1 MTPTSFTD
9 LNELASH
16 FRKHLTPKDARKIIL
31 LYAYNGTGKTR
42 LAGAFKDL
50 GKQVNKDGET
60 TERDTLYF
68 NAFTEDLFSWHNDLD
83 NDSERYL
90 TLHPTSQ
97 FFAGLEE
104 LEMDN
109 RIRPILRHYADFEF
123 KLDKAP
129 LNNALG
135 EPIGEQHI
143 VRFFRTLTTPAGSV
157 EANNI
162 KVSRSEENL
171 FLWCFFLAILQL
183 VLDGD
188 KSYNWV
194 KYVYIDDP
202 ISSLDENNAIA
213 VANHLAQKLIK
224 ANNAPKTVI
233 STHHTLFFNVLC
245 NELGKKRAH
254 HYFLKNAAAS
264 NSYLLSDTDSKP
276 FLHHLAT
283 LAELNK
289 VKVSGDI
296 KRHHFN
302 MMRCV
307 MEQTAIFC
315 GLDGWTECI
324 KVADDDPDKELHERM
339 INVMSHADYL
349 IHEPEDLNEK
359 YKDDFRKI
367 FMKFVTSHPFKAA
380 LYEDTPASGAV
391 APSKVLA
398 KDAKKPASQT
408 PKTVPTK

>member
-1 MTPTSFTD
+1 MTTTPIKD
-9 LNELASH
+9 LKELASR
-16 FRKHLTPKDARKIIL
+16 FRGFLAPKDAKKFIL

-50 GKQVNKDGET
+50 GKEINQDGET
-60 TERDTLYF
+60 ILRDTLYF

-109 RIRPILRHYADFEF
+109 RIGPILRRYADFQF
-123 KLDKAP
+123 KLDKVP
-129 LNNALG
+129 LNNSLG

-143 VRFFRTLTTPAGSV
+143 VRFFRTFITPSGKV

-162 KVSRSEENL
+162 KVSRSEENI
-171 FLWCFFLAILQL
+171 FLWCFFLAIVRL

-188 KSYNWV
+188 KNYKWV
-194 KYVYIDDP
+194 KYVYVDDP

-213 VANHLAQKLIK
+213 VASHLAHMLTN
-224 ANNAPKTVI
+224 ANDAPKTVI

-245 NELGKKRAH
+245 NEIKKGKSHRF
-254 HYFLKNAAAS
+254 FLRNDDS
-264 NSYLLSDTDSKP
+264 SGGYLLSDTNDKP

-289 VKVSGDI
+289 VTQFGDI

-302 MMRCV
+302 MMRCI

-315 GLDGWTECI
+315 GLSDWTECI
-324 KVADDDPDKELHERM
+324 MVPENDPDRDLHERM

-349 IHEPEDLNEK
+349 INEPHEPPDR
-359 YKDDFRKI
+359 YRDDFRKI
-367 FMKFVTSHPFKAA
+367 FEKFASSHLFSKA
-380 LYEDTPASGAV
+380 LYAATTEAAV
-391 APSKVLA
+391 PSARPIAKAEKQGVPNSKV
-398 KDAKKPASQT
+398 KT
-408 PKTVPTK
+408 PVT

>member
-1 MTPTSFTD
+1 MTETSITD
-9 LNELASH
+9 INKLAELFREKLDASH
-16 FRKHLTPKDARKIIL
+16 IKKNIL

-42 LAGAFKDL
+42 LSGAFKDF
-50 GKQVNKDGET
+50 GKEVNEDGEIIR
-60 TERDTLYF
+60 RDTLYF
-68 NAFTEDLFSWHNDLD
+68 NAFTEDLFSWHNDLE

-90 TLHPTSQ
+90 TLHPSSQ

-123 KLDKAP
+123 KLDKAQ

-143 VRFFRTLTTPAGSV
+143 VRFFRTTTTPTGSI
-157 EANNI
+157 ESNNI
-162 KVSRSEENL
+162 KISRSEENI
-171 FLWCFFLAILQL
+171 FRWCFFLAILQL
-183 VLDGD
+183 VLDD
-188 KSYNWV
+188 DQSYNWV

-202 ISSLDENNAIA
+202 ISSLDESNAIA
-213 VANHLAQKLIK
+213 VANHLAQKL
-224 ANNAPKTVI
+224 ANAKSSPKTVI

-245 NELGKKRAH
+245 NELGKRKAH
-254 HYFLKNAAAS
+254 RFFLKNDATS
-264 NSYLLSDTDSKP
+264 GGYLLSDTDSKP

-283 LAELNK
+283 LAELNEARL
-289 VKVSGDI
+289 SGNI

-315 GLDGWTECI
+315 GLDDWSECI
-324 KVADDDPDKELHERM
+324 KVAEGDPDKELHERM

-359 YKDDFRKI
+359 YKDDFRSI
-367 FMKFVTSHPFKAA
+367 FIKFATSHPFKTT
-380 LYEDTPASGAV
+380 LYGDSP
-391 APSKVLA
+391 APSATLSAEVTA
-398 KDAKKPASQT
+398 A
-408 PKTVPTK
+408 

>member
-1 MTPTSFTD
+1 MTTTPVKD
-9 LNELASH
+9 LHELASH
-16 FRKHLTPKDARKIIL
+16 FRGLLAPKDAKKFIL

-50 GKQVNKDGET
+50 GKKLNKDGET
-60 TERDTLYF
+60 TQRDTLYF

-90 TLHPTSQ
+90 TLHPKSQ

-109 RIRPILRHYADFEF
+109 RIGPILRHYADFEF

-129 LNNALG
+129 LNNSLG
-135 EPIGEQHI
+135 EPIGEQFI
-143 VRFFRTLTTPAGSV
+143 VRFFRTFITPAGKV

-162 KVSRSEENL
+162 KVSRSEENV
-171 FLWCFFLAILQL
+171 FLWCFFLAIVRL

-188 KSYNWV
+188 KNYKWV

-213 VANHLAQKLIK
+213 VASHLAHMLTNAK
-224 ANNAPKTVI
+224 NAPKTVV

-245 NELGKKRAH
+245 NEIGKRNSH
-254 HYFLKNAAAS
+254 RFFLKNDAAS
-264 NSYLLSDTDSKP
+264 DGYLLSDTENKP

-283 LAELNK
+283 LAELNEATQ
-289 VKVSGDI
+289 SGDI

-302 MMRCV
+302 MLRCI

-324 KVADDDPDKELHERM
+324 KVAENDPDRDLHERM

-349 IHEPEDLNEK
+349 INEPHEPNK
-359 YKDDFRKI
+359 RYKDDFRKI
-367 FMKFVTSHPFKAA
+367 FLKFASSHLFSAA
-380 LYEDTPASGAV
+380 LYAATTEAAV
-391 APSKVLA
+391 PPGKPKAKAENQGVAESKV
-398 KDAKKPASQT
+398 
-408 PKTVPTK
+408 

>member
-1 MTPTSFTD
+1 MTKKSVTD
-9 LNELASH
+9 INELALH
-16 FRKHLTPKDARKIIL
+16 FRERLDASDVKKNIL

-42 LAGAFKDL
+42 LSGAFKDL
-50 GKQVNKDGET
+50 GKQVNQDGEIIR
-60 TERDTLYF
+60 RDTLYF
-68 NAFTEDLFSWHNDLD
+68 NAFTEDLFSWHNDLE

-90 TLHPTSQ
+90 TLHPSSQ

-129 LNNALG
+129 LNNSLG

-143 VRFFRTLTTPAGSV
+143 VRFFRTTTTPTGSV
-157 EANNI
+157 ESNNI
-162 KVSRSEENL
+162 KVSRSEENI

-183 VLDGD
+183 VLDD
-188 KSYNWV
+188 DQNYSWV

-213 VANHLAQKLIK
+213 VANHLAQKLI
-224 ANNAPKTVI
+224 NAKNSPKTVI

-245 NELGKKRAH
+245 NELGKRRAH
-254 HYFLKNAAAS
+254 RYFLKNDATS
-264 NSYLLSDTDSKP
+264 DGYFLSDTDSKP

-283 LAELNK
+283 LAELNE
-289 VKVSGDI
+289 VKVSGNI

-315 GLDGWTECI
+315 GLDGWAECI
-324 KVADDDPDKELHERM
+324 KVADGDPDKELHERM

-359 YKDDFRKI
+359 YKDDFRRI
-367 FMKFVTSHPFKAA
+367 FMKFATSHPFKAT
-380 LYEDTPASGAV
+380 LYGDTPAPAV
-391 APSKVLA
+391 AALA
-398 KDAKKPASQT
+398 EAPVT
-408 PKTVPTK
+408 

>member
-1 MTPTSFTD
+1 M
-9 LNELASH
+9 
-16 FRKHLTPKDARKIIL
+16 
-31 LYAYNGTGKTR
+31 
-42 LAGAFKDL
+42 
-50 GKQVNKDGET
+50 
-60 TERDTLYF
+60 
-68 NAFTEDLFSWHNDLD
+68 
-83 NDSERYL
+83 
-90 TLHPTSQ
+90 
-97 FFAGLEE
+97 
-104 LEMDN
+104 EMDN

-123 KLDKAP
+123 RLDKAP

-143 VRFFRTLTTPAGSV
+143 VRFFRTTTTPAGSV
-157 EANNI
+157 ESNNI
-162 KVSRSEENL
+162 KVSRSEENI

-183 VLDGD
+183 VLDD
-188 KSYNWV
+188 DQNYKWV

-213 VANHLAQKLIK
+213 VANHLAQKLT
-224 ANNAPKTVI
+224 NAKNSPKTVI

-245 NELGKKRAH
+245 NELGRKRAH
-254 HYFLKNAAAS
+254 RLFLKNDTTS
-264 NSYLLSDTDSKP
+264 DGYLLSDTDSKP

-283 LAELNK
+283 LAELNE
-289 VKVSGDI
+289 VKVSGNI
-296 KRHHFN
+296 RRHHFN

-324 KVADDDPDKELHERM
+324 KVAEDDPDKELHERM

-367 FMKFVTSHPFKAA
+367 FIKFATSHPFKTT
-380 LYEDTPASGAV
+380 LYEDTPA
-391 APSKVLA
+391 PA
-398 KDAKKPASQT
+398 KASV
-408 PKTVPTK
+408 K

>member
-1 MTPTSFTD
+1 MATTAFKD
-9 LNELASH
+9 LKELATN
-16 FRKHLTPKDARKIIL
+16 FRRLLAPKDAKKFIL

-42 LAGAFKDL
+42 LAGAFKDI
-50 GKQVNKDGET
+50 GKKVNQDGET
-60 TERDTLYF
+60 TDRDTLYF

-83 NDSERYL
+83 SDSERYL

-109 RIRPILRHYADFEF
+109 RIKPILSRYADFEF

-129 LNNALG
+129 LNNSLG

-143 VRFFRTLTTPAGSV
+143 VRFFRTFITPAGKV

-162 KVSRSEENL
+162 KVSRSEENI
-171 FLWCFFLAILQL
+171 FLWCFFLAIVRL

-188 KSYNWV
+188 KNYRWV
-194 KYVYIDDP
+194 RYVYIDDP

-213 VANHLAQKLIK
+213 VASHLAHML
-224 ANNAPKTVI
+224 ANAANAPKTVI

-245 NELGKKRAH
+245 NEIGKGKSHRF
-254 HYFLKNAAAS
+254 FLKSDPAS
-264 NSYLLSDTDSKP
+264 DEYLLSDTDSKP

-289 VKVSGDI
+289 VTQSGNI
-296 KRHHFN
+296 QRHHFN
-302 MMRCV
+302 MMRCI

-315 GLDGWTECI
+315 GLNGWAECI
-324 KVADDDPDKELHERM
+324 KVPETDPDRDLHERM

-349 IHEPEDLNEK
+349 INEPEDPPTR
-359 YKDDFRKI
+359 YKDDFRRI
-367 FMKFVTSHPFKAA
+367 FEKFAASHSFSAA
-380 LYEDTPASGAV
+380 LYSESTDEDVPVTKSKGAAV
-391 APSKVLA
+391 
-398 KDAKKPASQT
+398 KPAA
-408 PKTVPTK
+408 PKSKPKPPAT

>member
-1 MTPTSFTD
+1 MTEQSVTD
-9 LNELASH
+9 LNELALNLRS
-16 FRKHLTPKDARKIIL
+16 KLDASDIKKNIL

-42 LAGAFKDL
+42 LSGAFKDL
-50 GKQVNKDGET
+50 GKQVNQDSET
-60 TERDTLYF
+60 IRRDTLYF
-68 NAFTEDLFSWHNDLD
+68 NAFTEDLFSWHNDLE

-123 KLDKAP
+123 RLDKAP

-143 VRFFRTLTTPAGSV
+143 VRFFRTTTTPAGSV
-157 EANNI
+157 ESNNI
-162 KVSRSEENL
+162 KVSRSEENI

-183 VLDGD
+183 VLDD
-188 KSYNWV
+188 DQNYKWV

-213 VANHLAQKLIK
+213 VANHLAQKLT
-224 ANNAPKTVI
+224 NAKNSPKTVI

-245 NELGKKRAH
+245 NELGRKRAH
-254 HYFLKNAAAS
+254 RLFLKNDTTS
-264 NSYLLSDTDSKP
+264 DGYLLSDTDSKP
-276 FLHHLAT
+276 FLHHLAN
-283 LAELNK
+283 LAELNEA
-289 VKVSGDI
+289 KVSGNI
-296 KRHHFN
+296 RRHHFN

-324 KVADDDPDKELHERM
+324 KVAEDDPDKELHERM

-367 FMKFVTSHPFKAA
+367 FIKFATSHPFKTT
-380 LYEDTPASGAV
+380 LYEDTPA
-391 APSKVLA
+391 PA
-398 KDAKKPASQT
+398 KASV
-408 PKTVPTK
+408 K

>member
-1 MTPTSFTD
+1 MTEQSITD
-9 LNELASH
+9 LNDLALH
-16 FRKHLTPKDARKIIL
+16 FRSKLDAGDVKKYIL

-42 LAGAFKDL
+42 LSGAFKDL
-50 GKQVNKDGET
+50 GKQVNEDSET
-60 TERDTLYF
+60 TQRDTLYF
-68 NAFTEDLFSWHNDLD
+68 NAFTEDLFSWHNDLE

-123 KLDKAP
+123 RLDKAP

-135 EPIGEQHI
+135 EVIGEQHI
-143 VRFFRTLTTPAGSV
+143 VRFFRTTNTPAGSV
-157 EANNI
+157 ESNNI
-162 KVSRSEENL
+162 KVSRSEENI

-183 VLDGD
+183 VLDD
-188 KSYNWV
+188 DQNYKWV
-194 KYVYIDDP
+194 KYIYIDDP

-213 VANHLAQKLIK
+213 VANHLAQKLISAK
-224 ANNAPKTVI
+224 NSPKTVI

-245 NELGKKRAH
+245 NELGKRNTH
-254 HYFLKNAAAS
+254 RLFLKNDATS
-264 NSYLLSDTDSKP
+264 DGYILSDTDSKP

-283 LAELNK
+283 LAELNE
-289 VKVSGDI
+289 VKLSGNI
-296 KRHHFN
+296 RRHHFN

-315 GLDGWTECI
+315 GLDGWAECI
-324 KVADDDPDKELHERM
+324 KVAEDDPDKELHQRM

-367 FMKFVTSHPFKAA
+367 FIKFATSHPFKTT
-380 LYEDTPASGAV
+380 LYEDTPA
-391 APSKVLA
+391 PSK
-398 KDAKKPASQT
+398 ASV
-408 PKTVPTK
+408 K

>member
-1 MTPTSFTD
+1 MTEQSVTD
-9 LNELASH
+9 LNELALNLRS
-16 FRKHLTPKDARKIIL
+16 KLDASDIKKNIL

-42 LAGAFKDL
+42 LSGAFKDL
-50 GKQVNKDGET
+50 GKQVNQDSET
-60 TERDTLYF
+60 IRRDTLYF
-68 NAFTEDLFSWHNDLD
+68 NAFTEDLFSWHNDLE

-123 KLDKAP
+123 RLDKAP

-143 VRFFRTLTTPAGSV
+143 VRFFRTTTTPAGSV
-157 EANNI
+157 ESNNI
-162 KVSRSEENL
+162 KVSRSEENI

-183 VLDGD
+183 VLDD
-188 KSYNWV
+188 DQNYKWV

-213 VANHLAQKLIK
+213 VANHLAQKLT
-224 ANNAPKTVI
+224 NAKNSPKTVI

-245 NELGKKRAH
+245 NELGRKRAH
-254 HYFLKNAAAS
+254 RLFLKNDTTS
-264 NSYLLSDTDSKP
+264 DGYLLSDTDSKP

-283 LAELNK
+283 LAELNE
-289 VKVSGDI
+289 VKVSGNI
-296 KRHHFN
+296 RRHHFN

-324 KVADDDPDKELHERM
+324 KVAEDDPDKELHERM

-367 FMKFVTSHPFKAA
+367 FIKFATSHPFKTT
-380 LYEDTPASGAV
+380 LYEDTPA
-391 APSKVLA
+391 PA
-398 KDAKKPASQT
+398 KASV
-408 PKTVPTK
+408 K

>member
-1 MTPTSFTD
+1 MITTSFKN

-16 FRKHLTPKDARKIIL
+16 FRGILAPKDAKKFIL

-42 LAGAFKDL
+42 LAGTFKDL
-50 GKQVNKDGET
+50 GKKINQDGET
-60 TERDTLYF
+60 THRDTLYF

-109 RIRPILRHYADFEF
+109 RIAPILSRYADFEF

-129 LNNALG
+129 LNNSLG

-143 VRFFRTLTTPAGSV
+143 VRFFRTFITPAGKV
-157 EANNI
+157 EVNNI
-162 KVSRSEENL
+162 KVSRSEENI
-171 FLWCFFLAILQL
+171 FLWCFFLAIVRL

-188 KSYNWV
+188 KSYQWV

-202 ISSLDENNAIA
+202 ISSLDENNSIA
-213 VANHLAQKLIK
+213 VASHLAHML
-224 ANNAPKTVI
+224 ANAKSAPKTVI

-245 NELGKKRAH
+245 NEIGKGKSHRF
-254 HYFLKNAAAS
+254 FLKNDSAS
-264 NSYLLSDTDSKP
+264 DRYLLSDTDSKP

-289 VKVSGDI
+289 VTQSGNI
-296 KRHHFN
+296 QRHHFN
-302 MMRCV
+302 MMRCI

-315 GLDGWTECI
+315 GLNGWTECI
-324 KVADDDPDKELHERM
+324 KVPETDPDRDLHERM

-349 IHEPEDLNEK
+349 INEPEDPPER

-367 FMKFVTSHPFKAA
+367 FEKFVSSHLFSAS
-380 LYEDTPASGAV
+380 LYSEVTETELSPTKSRRASEKQGAPKSNPRTPA
-391 APSKVLA
+391 
-398 KDAKKPASQT
+398 T
-408 PKTVPTK
+408 

>member
-1 MTPTSFTD
+1 MTEQSVTD
-9 LNELASH
+9 LNELALNLRS
-16 FRKHLTPKDARKIIL
+16 KLDASDIKKNIL

-42 LAGAFKDL
+42 LSGAFKDL
-50 GKQVNKDGET
+50 GKQVNQDSET
-60 TERDTLYF
+60 IRRDTLYF
-68 NAFTEDLFSWHNDLD
+68 NAFTEDLFSWHNDLE

-123 KLDKAP
+123 RLDKAP

-143 VRFFRTLTTPAGSV
+143 VRFFRTTTTPAGSV
-157 EANNI
+157 ESNNI
-162 KVSRSEENL
+162 KVSRSEENI

-183 VLDGD
+183 VLDD
-188 KSYNWV
+188 DQNYKWV

-213 VANHLAQKLIK
+213 VANHLAQKLT
-224 ANNAPKTVI
+224 NAKNSPKTVI

-245 NELGKKRAH
+245 NELGRKKAH
-254 HYFLKNAAAS
+254 RLFLKNDTTS
-264 NSYLLSDTDSKP
+264 DGYVLSDTDSKP

-283 LAELNK
+283 LAELNE
-289 VKVSGDI
+289 VKVSGNI
-296 KRHHFN
+296 RRHHFN

-324 KVADDDPDKELHERM
+324 KVAEDDPDKELHERM

-367 FMKFVTSHPFKAA
+367 FIKFATSHPFKTT
-380 LYEDTPASGAV
+380 LYEDTPA
-391 APSKVLA
+391 PA
-398 KDAKKPASQT
+398 KASV
-408 PKTVPTK
+408 K

>member
-1 MTPTSFTD
+1 MTNTPFKD
-9 LNELASH
+9 LKELASH
-16 FRKHLTPKDARKIIL
+16 FRGLLAPKDAKKFIL

-50 GKQVNKDGET
+50 GKKINPDGET
-60 TERDTLYF
+60 THRDTLYF

-109 RIRPILRHYADFEF
+109 RIAPILSRYADFQF
-123 KLDKAP
+123 KMDKAP
-129 LNNALG
+129 LNNSLG

-143 VRFFRTLTTPAGSV
+143 VRFFRTFITPSGKV

-162 KVSRSEENL
+162 KVSRSEENI
-171 FLWCFFLAILQL
+171 FLWCFFLAIVRL

-188 KSYNWV
+188 KNYKWV

-213 VANHLAQKLIK
+213 IASHLAHLLVD
-224 ANNAPKTVI
+224 ANNAPKTVV

-245 NELGKKRAH
+245 NEIGKGKSHRL
-254 HYFLKNAAAS
+254 FLKNDSAS
-264 NSYLLSDTDSKP
+264 DGYFLRDTDSKP

-289 VKVSGDI
+289 ATQSGNI
-296 KRHHFN
+296 QRHHFN
-302 MMRCV
+302 MMRCI

-324 KVADDDPDKELHERM
+324 KVPETDPDRDLHERM

-349 IHEPEDLNEK
+349 INEPEDPPGR

-367 FMKFVTSHPFKAA
+367 FEKFAASHLFSAT
-380 LYEDTPASGAV
+380 LYSETTKEDVPPAKSKGVAVEKGAPKSKPKTPA
-391 APSKVLA
+391 
-398 KDAKKPASQT
+398 T
-408 PKTVPTK
+408 

>member
-1 MTPTSFTD
+1 MTTTPFKD
-9 LNELASH
+9 LKGLASH
-16 FRKHLTPKDARKIIL
+16 LRELLKPKDAKKFIL

-50 GKQVNKDGET
+50 GKKVNQDGET
-60 TERDTLYF
+60 THRDTLYF

-97 FFAGLEE
+97 FFAGLDE
-104 LEMDN
+104 LEMDS
-109 RIRPILRHYADFEF
+109 RIGPILSRYADFEF

-129 LNNALG
+129 LSNSLG

-143 VRFFRTLTTPAGSV
+143 VRFFRTFITPSGKV

-162 KVSRSEENL
+162 KVSRSEENV
-171 FLWCFFLAILQL
+171 FLWCFFLAIVQL

-188 KSYNWV
+188 KNYRWV

-202 ISSLDENNAIA
+202 ISSLDESNAIA
-213 VANHLAQKLIK
+213 VASHLAHMFIN
-224 ANNAPKTVI
+224 ANNAPKTVV

-245 NELGKKRAH
+245 NEIGKKNAH
-254 HYFLKNAAAS
+254 CFFLKNDKAS
-264 NSYLLSDTDSKP
+264 DDYLLSYTDNKP

-283 LAELNK
+283 LAELNE
-289 VKVSGDI
+289 VTQSGNI
-296 KRHHFN
+296 RRYHFN
-302 MMRCV
+302 MMRCI

-324 KVADDDPDKELHERM
+324 KVPESDPDRDLHERM

-349 IHEPEDLNEK
+349 INEPEDPPER
-359 YKDDFRKI
+359 YKDDFRRI
-367 FMKFVTSHPFKAA
+367 FLKFASSHLFSAA
-380 LYEDTPASGAV
+380 LYAATTEGAV
-391 APSKVLA
+391 PTVKPEEKAEKQGAQNSKV
-398 KDAKKPASQT
+398 
-408 PKTVPTK
+408 KTQAT

>member
-1 MTPTSFTD
+1 MTATAIKD
-9 LNELASH
+9 LKDLATR
-16 FRKHLTPKDARKIIL
+16 FRGLFAPKDSKKFIL

-42 LAGAFKDL
+42 LSGAFKDL
-50 GKQVNKDGET
+50 GKKIDKDGEVT
-60 TERDTLYF
+60 QRDTLYF

-97 FFAGLEE
+97 FFAGLDE

-109 RIRPILRHYADFEF
+109 RIGPILRRYADFDF

-129 LNNALG
+129 LNDALG

-143 VRFFRTLTTPAGSV
+143 VRFFRTAITPSGKV

-162 KVSRSEENL
+162 KISRSEENI
-171 FLWCFFLAILQL
+171 FLWCFFLAIVQL

-188 KSYNWV
+188 KNYKWV

-213 VANHLAQKLIK
+213 VASHLANILTNAK
-224 ANNAPKTVI
+224 APPKTVV

-245 NELGKKRAH
+245 NEFGKKISHRF
-254 HYFLKNAAAS
+254 FLKKDAS
-264 NSYLLSDTDSKP
+264 SDGYLLSDTDSKP

-283 LAELNK
+283 LAELNE
-289 VKVSGDI
+289 VAHSGDI
-296 KRHHFN
+296 RRHHFN

-315 GLDGWTECI
+315 GLEGGWTECI
-324 KVADDDPDKELHERM
+324 KLAVDDPDRDLSERM

-349 IHEPEDLNEK
+349 INEPHDPNER
-359 YKDDFRKI
+359 YKEDFRKI
-367 FMKFVTSHPFKAA
+367 FLKFASSHLFSAA
-380 LYEDTPASGAV
+380 LYAAPTTQAVVPSGK
-391 APSKVLA
+391 PKSK
-398 KDAKKPASQT
+398 AKKQGV
-408 PKTVPTK
+408 PKPKSKAKA

>member
-1 MTPTSFTD
+1 MTTEPITD
-9 LNELASH
+9 LNELAQN
-16 FRKHLTPKDARKIIL
+16 FRNKLGASDVKKNIL

-42 LAGAFKDL
+42 LSGAFKDL
-50 GKQVNKDGET
+50 GKQVNEDGET
-60 TERDTLYF
+60 THRDTLYF
-68 NAFTEDLFSWHNDLD
+68 NAFTEDLFSWHNDLEND
-83 NDSERYL
+83 NERYL
-90 TLHPTSQ
+90 RLHPTSQ

-135 EPIGEQHI
+135 EPIGEQNI
-143 VRFFRTLTTPAGSV
+143 VRFFRTITTPAGSV

-162 KVSRSEENL
+162 KVSRSEENI

-183 VLDGD
+183 VLDD
-188 KSYNWV
+188 DQNYTWV

-213 VANHLAQKLIK
+213 VANHLAQKLV
-224 ANNAPKTVI
+224 NAKNPPKTVI

-245 NELGKKRAH
+245 NELGKRKAH
-254 HYFLKNAAAS
+254 RYFLKNDATS
-264 NSYLLSDTDSKP
+264 DGYLLSDTDSKP

-283 LAELNK
+283 LAELNE
-289 VKVSGDI
+289 VKVSGNI

-324 KVADDDPDKELHERM
+324 KVAEDDPDKELHERM

-349 IHEPEDLNEK
+349 IHEPEDLNER
-359 YKDDFRKI
+359 YKEDFRRI
-367 FMKFVTSHPFKAA
+367 LMKFATSHPFKPA
-380 LYEDTPASGAV
+380 LYGNTSVPAAAAIAEAQV
-391 APSKVLA
+391 K
-398 KDAKKPASQT
+398 
-408 PKTVPTK
+408 

>member
-1 MTPTSFTD
+1 MTTTLFKD
-9 LNELASH
+9 LKELASH
-16 FRKHLTPKDARKIIL
+16 FRGLLAPKDAKKFVL

-50 GKQVNKDGET
+50 GKKINQDGET
-60 TERDTLYF
+60 THRDTLYF

-109 RIRPILRHYADFEF
+109 RIGPILSRYADFEF

-129 LNNALG
+129 LNNSFG

-143 VRFFRTLTTPAGSV
+143 VRFFRTFITPSGKV
-157 EANNI
+157 EVNNI
-162 KVSRSEENL
+162 KVSRSEENV
-171 FLWCFFLAILQL
+171 FLWCFFLAIVQL
-183 VLDGD
+183 FLDGD
-188 KSYNWV
+188 KNYKWV

-202 ISSLDENNAIA
+202 ISSLDESNAIA
-213 VANHLAQKLIK
+213 VASHLAHMLTN
-224 ANNAPKTVI
+224 ANNAPKTVV

-245 NELGKKRAH
+245 NEIGKKKSHRL
-254 HYFLKNAAAS
+254 FLKNDKGS
-264 NSYLLSDTDSKP
+264 DGYLLSDTDSKP

-283 LAELNK
+283 LAELND
-289 VKVSGDI
+289 VTQSGDI

-302 MMRCV
+302 MMRCI

-324 KVADDDPDKELHERM
+324 KVAENDPDRDLHERM

-349 IHEPEDLNEK
+349 INEPEDPPEK
-359 YKDDFRKI
+359 YKDDFRNI
-367 FMKFVTSHPFKAA
+367 FLKFASSHLFSAA
-380 LYEDTPASGAV
+380 LYAATTEAAVPAVKPKAKAEKQD
-391 APSKVLA
+391 APHSKV
-398 KDAKKPASQT
+398 
-408 PKTVPTK
+408 KTQAT

>member
-1 MTPTSFTD
+1 MTTEPITD
-9 LNELASH
+9 LNELAQH
-16 FRKHLTPKDARKIIL
+16 FRNKLGASDVKKNIL

-42 LAGAFKDL
+42 LSGAFKDL
-50 GKQVNKDGET
+50 GKQVNEDGET
-60 TERDTLYF
+60 THRDTLYF
-68 NAFTEDLFSWHNDLD
+68 NAFTEDLFSWHNDLEND
-83 NDSERYL
+83 NERYL
-90 TLHPTSQ
+90 RLHPTSQ

-135 EPIGEQHI
+135 EPIGEQNI
-143 VRFFRTLTTPAGSV
+143 VRFFRTITTPAGSV

-162 KVSRSEENL
+162 KVSRSEENI

-183 VLDGD
+183 VLDD
-188 KSYNWV
+188 DQNYTWV

-213 VANHLAQKLIK
+213 VANHLAQKLV
-224 ANNAPKTVI
+224 NAKNPPKTVI

-245 NELGKKRAH
+245 NELGKRKAH
-254 HYFLKNAAAS
+254 RYFLKNDATLDG
-264 NSYLLSDTDSKP
+264 YLLSDTDSKP

-283 LAELNK
+283 LAELNE
-289 VKVSGDI
+289 VKVSGNI

-324 KVADDDPDKELHERM
+324 KVAEDDPDKELHERM

-349 IHEPEDLNEK
+349 IHEPEDLNER
-359 YKDDFRKI
+359 YKEDFRRI
-367 FMKFVTSHPFKAA
+367 LMKFATSHPFKPA
-380 LYEDTPASGAV
+380 LYGNTSVPAAAAIAEAQV
-391 APSKVLA
+391 K
-398 KDAKKPASQT
+398 
-408 PKTVPTK
+408 

>member
-1 MTPTSFTD
+1 MKIEPITD
-9 LNELASH
+9 LNELAQH
-16 FRKHLTPKDARKIIL
+16 FRNKLGASDVKKNIL

-42 LAGAFKDL
+42 LSGAFKDL
-50 GKQVNKDGET
+50 GKQVNEDGET
-60 TERDTLYF
+60 THRDTLYF
-68 NAFTEDLFSWHNDLD
+68 NAFTEDLFSWHNDLEND
-83 NDSERYL
+83 NERYL
-90 TLHPTSQ
+90 RLHPTSQ

-135 EPIGEQHI
+135 EPIGEQNI
-143 VRFFRTLTTPAGSV
+143 VRFFRTITTPAGSV

-162 KVSRSEENL
+162 KVSRSEENI

-183 VLDGD
+183 VLDD
-188 KSYNWV
+188 DQNYTWV

-213 VANHLAQKLIK
+213 VANHLAQKLV
-224 ANNAPKTVI
+224 NAKNPPKTVI

-245 NELGKKRAH
+245 NELGKRKAH
-254 HYFLKNAAAS
+254 RYFLKNDATS
-264 NSYLLSDTDSKP
+264 DGYLLSDTDSKP

-283 LAELNK
+283 LAELNE
-289 VKVSGDI
+289 VKVSGNI

-315 GLDGWTECI
+315 GLDGWAECI
-324 KVADDDPDKELHERM
+324 KVAEDDPDKELHERM

-349 IHEPEDLNEK
+349 IHEPEDLNER
-359 YKDDFRKI
+359 YKEDFRRI
-367 FMKFVTSHPFKAA
+367 LMKFATSHPFKPA
-380 LYEDTPASGAV
+380 LYGNTPV
-391 APSKVLA
+391 
-398 KDAKKPASQT
+398 PAAAAIAEAQV
-408 PKTVPTK
+408 K

>member
-1 MTPTSFTD
+1 MSATAMKD
-9 LNELASH
+9 LKELATH
-16 FRKHLTPKDARKIIL
+16 FRGLLAPQDAKRFIL

-42 LAGAFKDL
+42 LAGEFKDL
-50 GKQVNKDGET
+50 SKQTNQDGET
-60 TERDTLYF
+60 THRDTLYF

-97 FFAGLEE
+97 FFAGLED

-109 RIRPILRHYADFEF
+109 RIAPILRRYADFEF

-129 LNNALG
+129 LNNSVG

-143 VRFFRTLTTPAGSV
+143 VRFFRTFIRTSGKV

-162 KVSRSEENL
+162 KVSRSEENV
-171 FLWCFFLAILQL
+171 FLWCFFLAIVQL

-188 KSYNWV
+188 KNYQWV

-213 VANHLAQKLIK
+213 VASHLAYLLT
-224 ANNAPKTVI
+224 NAQNTPKTVI

-245 NELGKKRAH
+245 NEIGKGKSHRF
-254 HYFLKNAAAS
+254 FLKNDPAS
-264 NSYLLSDTDSKP
+264 DGYLLSDTDSKP

-289 VKVSGDI
+289 VTQSGDI
-296 KRHHFN
+296 RRHHFN
-302 MMRCV
+302 MMRCI

-315 GLDGWTECI
+315 GLDRWTECI
-324 KVADDDPDKELHERM
+324 KVPENDPDRDLHERM

-349 IHEPEDLNEK
+349 INEPQDPPNR

-367 FMKFVTSHPFKAA
+367 FEKFASSHLFSAA
-380 LYEDTPASGAV
+380 LYSETKEQEASPVKSKAKAEKQGMPKSKPKTPA
-391 APSKVLA
+391 K
-398 KDAKKPASQT
+398 
-408 PKTVPTK
+408 

>member
-1 MTPTSFTD
+1 
-9 LNELASH
+9 LN
-16 FRKHLTPKDARKIIL
+16 
-31 LYAYNGTGKTR
+31 
-42 LAGAFKDL
+42 
-50 GKQVNKDGET
+50 QDGET
-60 TERDTLYF
+60 THRDTLYF

-97 FFAGLEE
+97 FFAGLED

-109 RIRPILRHYADFEF
+109 RIAPILRRYADFEF

-129 LNNALG
+129 LNNSLG

-143 VRFFRTLTTPAGSV
+143 VRFFRTFITPSGKA

-162 KVSRSEENL
+162 KVSRSEENI
-171 FLWCFFLAILQL
+171 FLWCFFLAIVQL

-188 KSYNWV
+188 KNYQWV

-202 ISSLDENNAIA
+202 ISSLDESNAIA
-213 VANHLAQKLIK
+213 VASHLAHLLT
-224 ANNAPKTVI
+224 NAKNTPKTVI

-245 NELGKKRAH
+245 NEIGKSKSHR
-254 HYFLKNAAAS
+254 FILKNDPIS
-264 NSYLLSDTDSKP
+264 DGYLVSDTDSKP

-283 LAELNK
+283 LAELNE
-289 VKVSGDI
+289 VTQSGDI

-302 MMRCV
+302 MMRCI

-315 GLDGWTECI
+315 GLDGWTKCI
-324 KVADDDPDKELHERM
+324 KVLENDPDRDLHERM

-349 IHEPEDLNEK
+349 INEPHDPPER

-367 FMKFVTSHPFKAA
+367 FEKFASSHLFSAA
-380 LYEDTPASGAV
+380 LYSEITEEV
-391 APSKVLA
+391 APPVKSKA
-398 KDAKKPASQT
+398 KAEKQGVQKSK
-408 PKTVPTK
+408 PKTPEK

>member
-1 MTPTSFTD
+1 MATKEIKD
-9 LNELASH
+9 LNELANH
-16 FRKHLTPKDARKIIL
+16 FRGLLAPKDAKKFIL

-50 GKQVNKDGET
+50 GKKVNQDGET
-60 TERDTLYF
+60 TDRDTLYF

-109 RIRPILRHYADFEF
+109 RIKPILSRYADFEF

-129 LNNALG
+129 LNNSLG

-143 VRFFRTLTTPAGSV
+143 VRFFRTFITPAGKV

-162 KVSRSEENL
+162 KVSRSEENI
-171 FLWCFFLAILQL
+171 FLWCFFLAIVRL

-188 KSYNWV
+188 KNYKWV
-194 KYVYIDDP
+194 KYVYVDDP

-213 VANHLAQKLIK
+213 VASHLAHMLAN

-245 NELGKKRAH
+245 NEIGKRKSHRF
-254 HYFLKNAAAS
+254 FLKNDPAS
-264 NSYLLSDTDSKP
+264 DGYLLSETDSKP

-289 VKVSGDI
+289 VTQSGNI
-296 KRHHFN
+296 QRHHFN
-302 MMRCV
+302 MMRCI

-324 KVADDDPDKELHERM
+324 KVPDTDPDRDLHERM

-349 IHEPEDLNEK
+349 INEPEDPPAR

-367 FMKFVTSHPFKAA
+367 FEKFAASHLFSAA
-380 LYEDTPASGAV
+380 LYSEATEGDVSVTKSKATAVKPGAPKSKPKTPA
-391 APSKVLA
+391 
-398 KDAKKPASQT
+398 T
-408 PKTVPTK
+408 

>member
-1 MTPTSFTD
+1 MTEQSVTD
-9 LNELASH
+9 LNELALNLRS
-16 FRKHLTPKDARKIIL
+16 KLDASDIKKNIL

-42 LAGAFKDL
+42 LSGAFKDL
-50 GKQVNKDGET
+50 GKQVNQDSET
-60 TERDTLYF
+60 IRRDTLYF
-68 NAFTEDLFSWHNDLD
+68 NAFTEDLFSWHNDLE

-123 KLDKAP
+123 RLDKAP

-143 VRFFRTLTTPAGSV
+143 VRFFRTTTTPAGSV
-157 EANNI
+157 ESNNI
-162 KVSRSEENL
+162 KVSRSEENI

-183 VLDGD
+183 VLDD
-188 KSYNWV
+188 DQNYKWV

-213 VANHLAQKLIK
+213 VANHLAQKLT
-224 ANNAPKTVI
+224 NAKNSPKTVI

-245 NELGKKRAH
+245 NELGRKRAH
-254 HYFLKNAAAS
+254 RLFLKNDTTS
-264 NSYLLSDTDSKP
+264 DGYVLSDTDSKP

-283 LAELNK
+283 LAELNE
-289 VKVSGDI
+289 VKVSGNI
-296 KRHHFN
+296 RRHHFN

-324 KVADDDPDKELHERM
+324 KVAEDDPDKELHERM

-367 FMKFVTSHPFKAA
+367 FIKFATSHPFKTT
-380 LYEDTPASGAV
+380 LYEDTPA
-391 APSKVLA
+391 PA
-398 KDAKKPASQT
+398 KASV
-408 PKTVPTK
+408 K

>member
-1 MTPTSFTD
+1 MTTTPIKD
-9 LNELASH
+9 LKDLASH
-16 FRKHLTPKDARKIIL
+16 FRELLAPKDAKKFIL

-50 GKQVNKDGET
+50 GKKINQDGDT
-60 TERDTLYF
+60 THRDTLYF

-109 RIRPILRHYADFEF
+109 RIGPILRRYADFEF
-123 KLDKAP
+123 KLDKVP
-129 LNNALG
+129 LNNSFG
-135 EPIGEQHI
+135 EPIGEQNI
-143 VRFFRTLTTPAGSV
+143 VRFFRTFITPSGIV

-162 KVSRSEENL
+162 KVSRSEENV
-171 FLWCFFLAILQL
+171 FLWCFFLAIVQL

-188 KSYNWV
+188 KNYKWV

-202 ISSLDENNAIA
+202 ISSLDESNAIA
-213 VANHLAQKLIK
+213 VAIHLTHMLTA
-224 ANNAPKTVI
+224 ANNCPKTVV

-245 NELGKKRAH
+245 NEIGKKKSHRF
-254 HYFLKNAAAS
+254 FLKNDSAS
-264 NSYLLSDTDSKP
+264 KGYLLSDTDSKP

-283 LAELNK
+283 LAELNE
-289 VKVSGDI
+289 VTQSGDI

-302 MMRCV
+302 MLRCT

-315 GLDGWTECI
+315 GLDGWAECI
-324 KVADDDPDKELHERM
+324 KVAENDPDRDLHERM

-349 IHEPEDLNEK
+349 INEPHDLNER

-367 FMKFVTSHPFKAA
+367 FLKFASSHLFSAA
-380 LYEDTPASGAV
+380 LYAATTEAV
-391 APSKVLA
+391 LPSVKPKANAKKQGVPNSKVN
-398 KDAKKPASQT
+398 T
-408 PKTVPTK
+408 PTI

>member
-1 MTPTSFTD
+1 MTTEPITD
-9 LNELASH
+9 LNELAQH
-16 FRKHLTPKDARKIIL
+16 FRNKLGASDVKKNIL

-42 LAGAFKDL
+42 LSGAFKDL
-50 GKQVNKDGET
+50 GKQVNEDGET
-60 TERDTLYF
+60 THRDTLYF
-68 NAFTEDLFSWHNDLD
+68 NAFTEDLFSWHNDLEND
-83 NDSERYL
+83 NERYL
-90 TLHPTSQ
+90 RLHPTSQ

-135 EPIGEQHI
+135 EPIGEQNI
-143 VRFFRTLTTPAGSV
+143 VRFFRTITTPAGSV

-162 KVSRSEENL
+162 KVSRSEENI

-183 VLDGD
+183 VLDD
-188 KSYNWV
+188 DQNYTWV

-213 VANHLAQKLIK
+213 VANHLAQKLV
-224 ANNAPKTVI
+224 NAKNPPKTVI

-245 NELGKKRAH
+245 NELGKRKAH
-254 HYFLKNAAAS
+254 RYFLKNDATS
-264 NSYLLSDTDSKP
+264 DGYLLSDTDSKP

-283 LAELNK
+283 LAELNE
-289 VKVSGDI
+289 VKVSGNI

-324 KVADDDPDKELHERM
+324 KVAEDDPDKELHERM

-349 IHEPEDLNEK
+349 IHEPEDLNER
-359 YKDDFRKI
+359 YKEDFRRI
-367 FMKFVTSHPFKAA
+367 LMKFATSHPFKPA
-380 LYEDTPASGAV
+380 LYGNTSVPAAAAIAEAQV
-391 APSKVLA
+391 K
-398 KDAKKPASQT
+398 
-408 PKTVPTK
+408 

>member
-1 MTPTSFTD
+1 MKIEPITD
-9 LNELASH
+9 LNELAQH
-16 FRKHLTPKDARKIIL
+16 FRNKLGASDVKKNIL

-42 LAGAFKDL
+42 LSGAFKDL
-50 GKQVNKDGET
+50 GKQVNEDGET
-60 TERDTLYF
+60 THRDTLYF
-68 NAFTEDLFSWHNDLD
+68 NAFTEDLFSWHNDLEND
-83 NDSERYL
+83 NERYL
-90 TLHPTSQ
+90 RLHPTSQ

-135 EPIGEQHI
+135 EPIGEQNI
-143 VRFFRTLTTPAGSV
+143 VRFFRTITTPTGSV

-162 KVSRSEENL
+162 KVSRSEENI

-183 VLDGD
+183 VLDD
-188 KSYNWV
+188 DQNYTWV

-213 VANHLAQKLIK
+213 VANHLAQKLV
-224 ANNAPKTVI
+224 NAKNPPKTVI

-245 NELGKKRAH
+245 NELGKRKAH
-254 HYFLKNAAAS
+254 RYFLKNDATS
-264 NSYLLSDTDSKP
+264 DGYLLSDTDSKP

-283 LAELNK
+283 LAELNE
-289 VKVSGDI
+289 VKVSGNI

-315 GLDGWTECI
+315 GLDGWAECI
-324 KVADDDPDKELHERM
+324 KVAEDDPDKELHERM

-349 IHEPEDLNEK
+349 IHEPEDLNER
-359 YKDDFRKI
+359 YKEDFRRI
-367 FMKFVTSHPFKAA
+367 LMKFATSHPFKPA
-380 LYEDTPASGAV
+380 LYGNTPV
-391 APSKVLA
+391 
-398 KDAKKPASQT
+398 PAAAAIAEAQV
-408 PKTVPTK
+408 K

>member
-1 MTPTSFTD
+1 MTTEPITD
-9 LNELASH
+9 LNELAQH
-16 FRKHLTPKDARKIIL
+16 FRNKLGASDVKKNIL

-42 LAGAFKDL
+42 LSGAFKDL
-50 GKQVNKDGET
+50 GKQVNEDGET
-60 TERDTLYF
+60 THRDTLYF

-83 NDSERYL
+83 NDNERYL
-90 TLHPTSQ
+90 RLHPTSQ

-135 EPIGEQHI
+135 EPIGEQNI
-143 VRFFRTLTTPAGSV
+143 VRFFRTITTPAGSV

-162 KVSRSEENL
+162 KVSRSEENI

-183 VLDGD
+183 VLDD
-188 KSYNWV
+188 DQNYTWV

-213 VANHLAQKLIK
+213 VANHLAQKLV
-224 ANNAPKTVI
+224 NAKNPPKTVI

-245 NELGKKRAH
+245 NELGKRKAH
-254 HYFLKNAAAS
+254 RYFLKNDATLDG
-264 NSYLLSDTDSKP
+264 YLLSDTDSKP

-283 LAELNK
+283 LAELNE
-289 VKVSGDI
+289 VKVSGNI

-324 KVADDDPDKELHERM
+324 KVAEDDPDKELHERM
-339 INVMSHADYL
+339 INIMSHADYL
-349 IHEPEDLNEK
+349 IHEPEDLNER
-359 YKDDFRKI
+359 YKEDFRRI
-367 FMKFVTSHPFKAA
+367 LMKFATSHPFKPA
-380 LYEDTPASGAV
+380 LYGNTSVPAAAAIAEAQV
-391 APSKVLA
+391 K
-398 KDAKKPASQT
+398 
-408 PKTVPTK
+408 